1 MQINRWK
8 RVGLLASVIWVI
20 VGGLLASWNETWI
33 AAWRLYC
40 SFTADPTCVGATVF
54 LVVHWDAIAGIVIF
68 PLVLAWLV
76 ARGLIA
82 LRRWIRRSS
91 RGV

>member
-20 VGGLLASWNETWI
+20 VGGLLVSWNETWI

-54 LVVHWDAIAGIVIF
+54 LVAHWDAIAGIVIF
-68 PLVLAWLV
+68 PLALAWLV

-82 LRRWIRRSS
+82 LRRWIQRSS